1 MPRIVALAL
10 GLMVA
15 APLAAQSVVAGPV
28 TPQVTAALGE
38 RVTVGIAVSMV
49 NAPGLNL
56 GSYRARFRWNPAL
69 SRLVSVSPGTFA
81 GPAVNA
87 DSAALGIVW
96 FAAADGAGAGG
107 VPILANITLE
117 VLSLASA
124 DTFRVAF
131 HEMNAAVTF
140 QDLLPILTVTTGT
153 FCAGAL
159 YGDLNND
166 GLIQAL
172 DAQIALMH
180 AVGMAV
186 TDTTNGDVD
195 GDGVVGTR
203 DALVILSDVVGL
215 DVSAFRVG
223 TFVSNVCAGGSPA
236 SVTVVPAALTLAAGD
251 SFRVSAQVRD
261 SVGNLQGAL
270 QLGWASSDATL
281 ATVDST
287 GVVRAVANGTVTL
300 TASVSPTLS
309 GGAGVTVA
317 PRRRWR
323 VDPANAKGPLT
334 EVGSDAYP
342 FSTLGA
348 ALARAAP
355 NDTVSVGVAR
365 YAEPL
370 VVAKPL
376 TILGDSGAAGMPVLQ
391 TPSQPVGALTGG
403 GRMIVRRL
411 RLEESQAGLYIQAD
425 TIVLS
430 AVWVTAVRGRG
441 LRLLGGMGGVE
452 ARDVRVDGARNVGIG
467 IEGARTARLA
477 RVRVTG
483 IDPDTVAHGVAI
495 RGADTV
501 TLDTVTTTGTPGRGI
516 SVVDADR
523 VLMRGGGM
531 DAAQVGLYVDS
542 STTLDVSHDTRL
554 RTIAG
559 SGILAW
565 VDTLRVSDASLA
577 QVGFTAIALGR
588 AAYHDYQLTRVRVDT
603 AQFGAGG
610 ATAFGGLATHGRR
623 FVMRNSLFVGVP
635 SYTVWPGADTVVVDS
650 TTIGQSGFACGLVL
664 DHGTVRAT
672 VTASRF
678 AHDGFGIGVCSP
690 DPYTTGA
697 GSWHAVGFV
706 SITGSTFDRPY
717 TAIHVHPDSLT
728 MVDDTMRATG
738 WGIWQQ
744 QESAGTIAQR
754 VQVRGGRVTGTLY
767 QAIAIGGALDAEV
780 VGVTV
785 DSAARDCGGICD
797 WPAAAVEVL
806 GAGTVRLDSN
816 MLRHNLAAP
825 VIAVATN
832 AVRMTG
838 DSVIE
843 NDPGVVVDGQ
853 VFEQAAVQLRAPIM
867 AVHSLVALDSAARAP
882 GLQVFFNGPNDSV
895 VVEESTFHGQ
905 PTGFVAVGS
914 DSLSNQVRLARN
926 QFSNHTTA
934 AAISSVRAVRLD
946 TNTVTTV
953 AVGLSVGTHDTIV
966 IRGNTVNTAGT
977 AGIQTTRGRASLVG
991 IHDNV
996 VTCASTNSAFGVNW
1010 QNGGSGTYMGNEVR
1024 RCQFGMFFP
1033 QATADSAVVVFRDNV
1048 MTRDGAATAQVVGVQ
1063 FQGGAWQAEVAGNTL
1078 MDGNYTFGGI
1088 VFTSSVVGRVDSNV
1102 ISGAGVGRLIRV
1114 TAVDSLWLRD
1124 NVLSGVTDATVLSGA
1139 GGVVVGPV
1147 ARMARVVGNRLQD
1160 LPVPGVRVL
1169 EGTPA
1174 GRIRLDSNLAVD
1186 GSEAGFLLRS
1196 PVTGIHNGLRRNVV
1210 AGILDSVG
1218 GSSLTLGDIEGNA
1231 YGYLNATLVLSTAT
1245 DTWWGAADGPTCN
1258 FDCSSGTGDEVS
1270 ENVTYEPFATEPNTG
1285 VPAGAPPA
1293 LAVAREG
1300 RVVTRPTSVAGGDLM
1315 PLLTMDAVPAL
1326 VFRGR
1331 LVSPRPAHAGA
1342 GGSPTT
1348 GATRMALP

>member
-1 MPRIVALAL
+1 
-10 GLMVA
+10 MVA

-49 NAPGLNL
+49 NAPGMNL

-69 SRLVSVSPGTFA
+69 AGYVSLGSGTFA

-131 HEMNAAVTF
+131 HEMNAAITF

-186 TDTTNGDVD
+186 ADTANGDVD
-195 GDGVVGTR
+195 NDGVVGTR

-236 SVTVVPAALTLAAGD
+236 SVTVVPATLTLAIGD

-270 QLGWASSDATL
+270 QLGWASNDATL

-300 TASVSPTLS
+300 SASVSPTLS

-370 VVAKPL
+370 VAAKPL
-376 TILGDSGAAGMPVLQ
+376 TILGDSGAAGMPVLH

-403 GRMIVRRL
+403 GRMVVRRL
-411 RLEESQAGLYIQAD
+411 RLEESHAGLYIQAD

-441 LRLLGGMGGVE
+441 LRLLGGTGGVE

-542 STTLDVSHDTRL
+542 STTLDVSHGTRI

-559 SGILAW
+559 SGILAL

-577 QVGFTAIALGR
+577 QVGFTAIALVR
-588 AAYHDYQLTRVRVDT
+588 AAYHDYQVTRVRVDT
-603 AQFGAGG
+603 AQFGVGG
-610 ATAFGGLATHGRR
+610 ATAFGGLVTHGRR
-623 FVMRNSLFVGVP
+623 FVMRNSLLVGVP

-664 DHGTVRAT
+664 DNGTVLTT

-717 TAIHVHPDSLT
+717 TAIHVHPDSLAMT
-728 MVDDTMRATG
+728 NDTIRATG

-754 VQVRGGRVTGTLY
+754 VRIRGGRITGTLY
-767 QAIAIGGALDAEV
+767 QAVAIGDALDAEL
-780 VGVTV
+780 VGVAV
-785 DSAARDCGGICD
+785 DSVATDCGGVCD
-797 WPAAAVEVL
+797 WTVAAVEVL
-806 GAGTVRLDSN
+806 GVQTARLDSN
-816 MLRHNLAAP
+816 VLKYNLATP
-825 VIAVATN
+825 VLVSATQS
-832 AVRMTG
+832 VHMTG
-838 DSVIE
+838 DSLVG
-843 NDPGVVVDGQ
+843 NDPGIVPGGTGPP
-853 VFEQAAVQLRAPIM
+853 QAAVQLWAPVM
-867 AVHSLVALDSAARAP
+867 HVHSLVALDSAARAQ

-914 DSLSNQVRLARN
+914 DSLSNQVRLVRN
-926 QFSNHTTA
+926 QFSNHQTA

-946 TNTVTTV
+946 TNTVNTV

-977 AGIQTTRGRASLVG
+977 AGAGIQTTRGRASHVG

-1010 QNGGSGTYMGNEVR
+1010 QSGGSGTYVGNEVR
-1024 RCQFGMFFP
+1024 RCQFGLFFP
-1033 QATADSAVVVFRDNV
+1033 QATADSAVVVFRDNL

-1078 MDGNYTFGGI
+1078 LDGNYTFGGI

-1102 ISGAGVGRLIRV
+1102 ISGAGVGRLIQV

-1124 NVLSGVTDATVLSGA
+1124 NALSGVADATVLSGA
-1139 GGVVVGPV
+1139 GGIVVGPV
-1147 ARMARVVGNRLQD
+1147 ARMARVVGNRLQN
-1160 LPVPGVRVL
+1160 LPVPGMRVL
-1169 EGTPA
+1169 AGTPA
-1174 GRIRLDSNLAVD
+1174 GRIRLDSNLVVD
-1186 GSEAGFLLRS
+1186 GLAAGVLLRS
-1196 PVTGIHNGLRRNVV
+1196 PSQGVRNGLRRNAV

-1218 GSSLTLGDIEGNA
+1218 GSTLTLGDIEGNA

-1270 ENVTYEPFATEPNTG
+1270 ENVTYEPFATAPNTG

-1300 RVVTRPTSVAGGDLM
+1300 RAVTRPTSVAGGDLM
-1315 PLLTMDAVPAL
+1315 PLRTMDVVPAL
-1326 VFRGR
+1326 IFRGQ

-1348 GATRMALP
+1348 GSARMVLQ